1 MMFVEAGLSIQRG
14 GRLGWEHLERQK
26 CFEVRRNTMW
36 SRDAD
41 ADAVTVMHKA
51 TTGNHVDIS
60 LSVVLLIRE
69 HSALY
74 ADDTG
79 WGLLRFQ
86 GSSCHGS
93 YSWAYVVGAFVLH
106 GCSWTRCSSR

>member
-1 MMFVEAGLSIQRG
+1 MP
-14 GRLGWEHLERQK
+14 
-26 CFEVRRNTMW
+26 
-36 SRDAD
+36 DAD
-41 ADAVTVMHKA
+41 TVTVMHKA

-79 WGLLRFQ
+79 WGLLRPRF
-86 GSSCHGS
+86 
-93 YSWAYVVGAFVLH
+93 
-106 GCSWTRCSSR
+106 